1 MLDIPKVRAISID
14 LDDTLWPIWPTI
26 RRAEALLLAWLQHH
40 APASAAL
47 YASVDYRMQLR
58 ESLVAAQ
65 PQLGVDL
72 SGLRHATLHH
82 TLQRAGED
90 TALADPAFEVF
101 FNARQQV
108 DLYADALPA
117 LARLAQRYPVVALS
131 NGNADLARMGL
142 GAYFH
147 AALSAQ
153 TFGVGKPDVRFFAA
167 AAEAANTPLD
177 TVLHIGDDAALD
189 VAGAHAAGMQAAWVN
204 RTPDA
209 WSHPGPPPHAH
220 TPDLLALCDLLGV

>member
-65 PQLGVDL
+65 PQFGVDL

-108 DLYADALPA
+108 ELYADALPA

-147 AALSAQ
+147 AALSAR

-167 AAEAANTPLD
+167 AAEVANTPLD

-209 WSHPGPPPHAH
+209 WSHPGPPPHAN

>member
-1 MLDIPKVRAISID
+1 MLDIPKIRAISID

-65 PQLGVDL
+65 PQFGVDL

-108 DLYADALPA
+108 ELYADALPA

-167 AAEAANTPLD
+167 AAEVANTPLD

-209 WSHPGPPPHAH
+209 WSHPGPPPHAN